1 MLFPSSSSF
10 EPQFLPPLTTN
21 NKTKKKSCWRKI
33 KLPHLPDS
41 SNKAEHKESVAQ
53 VSVIDIRTI
62 FLWFRVLDWV

>member
-62 FLWFRVLDWV
+62 FLWFREVDWV